1 MYLTKSEPGHVMPK
15 LCFCIRWERWD
26 MYCIPVGP
34 GHEMSTHYFSCS
46 GGTSTDLTKTVPGH
60 IKLNLCFCIQ
70 WDVWVT

>member
-1 MYLTKSEPGHVMPK
+1 
-15 LCFCIRWERWD
+15 
-26 MYCIPVGP
+26 MYCITVGP
-34 GHEMSTHYFSCS
+34 GHETSTHYFSCS